1 MSLSL
6 LLDFEF
12 VDERVVM
19 GVKKRVKRLGV
30 MDGWPLGLL
39 LARPGDD
46 EGRGEDGRTALLLCD
61 EGSISW
67 ADMIAGR

>member
-1 MSLSL
+1 
-6 LLDFEF
+6 LDFEF

-46 EGRGEDGRTALLLCD
+46 GGRGEDGKTALLL
-61 EGSISW
+61 
-67 ADMIAGR
+67 

>member
-6 LLDFEF
+6 LFDFEF

-19 GVKKRVKRLGV
+19 GVKKRVKRRGV

-39 LARPGDD
+39 LARM
-46 EGRGEDGRTALLLCD
+46 GEDAVVGEVGKAALLF
-61 EGSISW
+61 
-67 ADMIAGR
+67 